1 MDYGPRTL
9 MNAPRKKPDSTTRVA
24 ALIVVAVM
32 LVIATFLYNAIKG
45 KRDYD
50 AQNASSAQSGSAA
63 SMSAAAPAQG
73 ASQ

>member
-1 MDYGPRTL
+1 

-24 ALIVVAVM
+24 ALIVIVIL

-45 KRDYD
+45 KREYD
-50 AQNASSAQSGSAA
+50 AQNASATQSGSAA
-63 SMSAAAPAQG
+63 SMSVAAPATG